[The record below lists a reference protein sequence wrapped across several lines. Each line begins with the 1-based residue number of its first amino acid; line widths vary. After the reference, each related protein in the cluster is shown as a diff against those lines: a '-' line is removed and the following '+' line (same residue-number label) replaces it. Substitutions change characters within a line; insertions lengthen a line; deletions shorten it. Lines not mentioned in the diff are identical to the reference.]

1 MKVTSKIK
9 KKINNL
15 GMSIKFDV
23 PNYIFENKTELIN
36 RTISKTKPDS
46 YRYKMCKIAEVR
58 NEKFRFLFYSYVVD
72 IYSKDKLYIA
82 EFVIDKNDLVYFEDI
97 REAKTVDDYIQRI
110 SDIELS
116 EYIVELKP
124 NQARY
129 TLPIAKLN
137 AYREIIGFNV
147 SISKEENK
155 DIRNYFHNEGI
166 EDIYFQK
173 SDIISD
179 ILISLN
185 FRNKITG
192 YKDELHIQ
200 LNSGIY
206 ININSLYVYDTVNY
220 NQRFI
225 YCTRKLSSFAE
236 NIPDVLNQSLQF
248 MIGIYPEKYNID
260 TFIVDNN

>member
-1 MKVTSKIK
+1 MSKTSSIK

-36 RTISKTKPDS
+36 RTISKAKPDS
-46 YRYKMCKIAEVR
+46 YRYKMRKIAEVR

-72 IYSKDKLYIA
+72 IYNKDKLYIA

-116 EYIVELKP
+116 EYIVELKT

-137 AYREIIGFNV
+137 SYREIIGFKI
-147 SISKEENK
+147 SLSKETENK
-155 DIRNYFHNEGI
+155 NQYFSNERI
-166 EDIYFQK
+166 EDIYFQN

-179 ILISLN
+179 ILMSLQY
-185 FRNKITG
+185 RNKITG
-192 YKDELHIQ
+192 DKDVLHIQ
-200 LNSGIY
+200 LNSGIFT
-206 ININSLYVYDTVNY
+206 NINSLFVHDTVNY
-220 NQRFI
+220 IQRCI
-225 YCTRKLSSFAE
+225 YFTRKLSSIAE
-236 NIPDVLNQSLQF
+236 NIPDVLNQSLQI

>member
-137 AYREIIGFNV
+137 AYREIIGFKI
-147 SISKEENK
+147 SLSKETENQ
-155 DIRNYFHNEGI
+155 YFSNEGI
-166 EDIYFQK
+166 EDIYFQN

-179 ILISLN
+179 ILMSLQY
-185 FRNKITG
+185 RNKITG
-192 YKDELHIQ
+192 DKDVLHIQ
-200 LNSGIY
+200 LNSGIF
-206 ININSLYVYDTVNY
+206 ININSLFVHDTVNY
-220 NQRFI
+220 NHRFI

-248 MIGIYPEKYNID
+248 MISIYPEKYNIS